1 MRSPETETFGFLVTD
16 ITRLLRAEL
25 DRRTSEAGLG
35 LTPGDGRTLAQAAR
49 AGTVRQSVLAERVGV
64 EAMTL
69 SGSLDRLEAQ
79 GLIERRPD
87 PADRR
92 AKLVVPTPAGIDVLE
107 RIEPIAKE
115 LRCTAA
121 NGLDEADWGRFME
134 VLKLVRT
141 NLTAARAESG
151 RKESSQA

>member
-1 MRSPETETFGFLVTD
+1 LPTRDPETFGFLVTD
-16 ITRLLRAEL
+16 LTRLLRAEL
-25 DRRTSEAGLG
+25 DRRTSGAGLG

-49 AGTVRQSVLAERVGV
+49 AGAVRQSVLAERVGV

-107 RIEPIAKE
+107 RIEPIAKA
-115 LRCTAA
+115 LRCDAA
-121 NGLDEADWGRFME
+121 SGLGEAEWLRFME
-134 VLKLVRT
+134 MLKLVRT
-141 NLTAARAESG
+141 NLTAARAEG
-151 RKESSQA
+151 VRKESPQA